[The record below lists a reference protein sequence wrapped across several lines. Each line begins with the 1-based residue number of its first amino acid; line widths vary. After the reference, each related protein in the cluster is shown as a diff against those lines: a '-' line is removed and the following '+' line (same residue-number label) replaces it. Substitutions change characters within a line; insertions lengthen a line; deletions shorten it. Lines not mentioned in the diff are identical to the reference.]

1 MVYDGCGFPL
11 RLNNVVDF
19 LSIQLD
25 VILFRFSFIIWLFV
39 NLGAEVLADMD
50 MLSGDAMVKRCSISF
65 LLVRFFDF

>member
-19 LSIQLD
+19 MSIQLD

-39 NLGAEVLADMD
+39 NLGVDGHAFW
-50 MLSGDAMVKRCSISF
+50 GRNG
-65 LLVRFFDF
+65 